1 MKTEKGL
8 VTKIIPILR
17 MDCPTCIPV
26 LENEVKKLQGV
37 KETRGNYI
45 AKTLKVVYDPNAV
58 QLSQIENAIE
68 KTGYQI
74 AYKKYPSVTSKLKRL
89 LRREKPSRMQTISDA
104 DFPGKVLHASK
115 PTAVLFSSPTC
126 PTCQVFK
133 PSYVEVAENLKEKAD
148 LFEMDISSS
157 ETWRSYDV
165 VVVPTILV
173 FRDGQ
178 VKARLASLP
187 NKDEIEKALTE

>member
-1 MKTEKGL
+1 MKTEQGL

-17 MDCPTCIPV
+17 MDCPICIPV

-74 AYKKYPSVTSKLKRL
+74 AYKKYPSIASKLKGL
-89 LRREKPSRMQTISDA
+89 FRREKSSRMQAISDA

-126 PTCQVFK
+126 PACQVFK
-133 PSYVEVAENLKEKAD
+133 PFYVEVAESLKEKAE

-157 ETWRSYDV
+157 ETWRSYNV

-178 VKARLASLP
+178 VKAKLASLP
-187 NKDEIEKALTE
+187 NKDEIEKALTA